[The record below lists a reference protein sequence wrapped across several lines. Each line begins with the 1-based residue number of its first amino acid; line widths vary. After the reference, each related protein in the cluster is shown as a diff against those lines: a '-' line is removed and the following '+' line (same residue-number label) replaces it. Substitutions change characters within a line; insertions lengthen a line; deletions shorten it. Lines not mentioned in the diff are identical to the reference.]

1 MTNKYDDWQKYVRE
15 QMDRAEQKKR
25 ETPPSV
31 PKRPVP
37 SIDRDRYTISRQPVA
52 PESAEP
58 KAPAAPPAAQK
69 PAPAPQQ
76 EDPGPRPPRP
86 LTSPFVS
93 VQDIWDAAERSTKT
107 RKTVKEETLP
117 TVQQKRLP
125 GIEKV
130 TRVEDVEA
138 AKRQRQAAAKTR
150 EEILERLVNPTLSLE
165 EAAKVMGVCKATVR
179 RYTAKGILPHYRT
192 PGNQRRFKLNDILN
206 FLESQRK

>member
-1 MTNKYDDWQKYVRE
+1 M
-15 QMDRAEQKKR
+15 
-25 ETPPSV
+25 
-31 PKRPVP
+31 
-37 SIDRDRYTISRQPVA
+37 
-52 PESAEP
+52 
-58 KAPAAPPAAQK
+58 
-69 PAPAPQQ
+69 
-76 EDPGPRPPRP
+76 
-86 LTSPFVS
+86 
-93 VQDIWDAAERSTKT
+93 
-107 RKTVKEETLP
+107 KEETLP